1 MNIKDIFSMKIMVI
15 LLLEV
20 PLGVHIGAFMAAEW
34 YRDRLREND
43 LIVTERP
50 IVPRKG
56 HTDYHTLDANEWNP
70 FANDWGRAPWGHES
84 PRYAPVDKI

>member
-15 LLLEV
+15 LLLAV
-20 PLGVHIGAFMAAEW
+20 PLGVPIGAFMAAEW

-50 IVPRKG
+50 IVPREG

-70 FANDWGRAPWGHES
+70 FANYWGRAPWGHVY
-84 PRYAPVDKI
+84 PWYAPVDKI